1 MALRWM
7 GCVCFIG
14 LGSAFPL
21 HTRQTTTSNSH
32 SAKIIAPVVVV
43 AVVCAMLVGF
53 GWWKRRKRT
62 RELIQQLQTP
72 APNNNNSTNNPTTQT
87 TPTTGADAPAR
98 PPRRRRRRRPSQIST
113 KSLPAYNEQAGDE
126 EIVLVRPAQRESES
140 DDDSN
145 ENDNRNR
152 PQPSSSQGPDSR
164 PLLDDDSSPDMP
176 RVSLA
181 SSSRG
186 RSLSDHPDPPSQ
198 SQEPSQLGHESI
210 VNTTTI
216 ASSIADTELEPERD
230 TAAPRPHGEA
240 PSYAEAMSTSHV
252 NLPSTSEVGH
262 TAQPSTSTATDD
274 GPALPADADATVRP
288 KRKSVFRHL
297 NRFNINKQPSSSTP
311 ATEAV
316 EMTPPRTSTS
326 THRPS
331 GSLSTHRPSTSL
343 STNQHNPSP
352 SLSSLSLILTRTQSP
367 TMSRTS
373 LNISAPI
380 STTLVRTELSYPRAG
395 PTPEQ
400 IRFLSS
406 RESLGRFGMPYGEQ
420 AIAAAK
426 SREYLPPVYKP
437 RTDAGASGS
446 GASGEAGTSTVQED
460 EPTATRRGPIL
471 LTPGELA
478 QRQGPENAAS
488 GPTDDRTADPDLV
501 LDPATTISED
511 AKSVHE
517 EPEAIQPTN
526 ADESKDPQERSIDS
540 PEPLEDIQVESRTRV
555 RGSPSGEDL
564 AKDNRRESVMTT
576 HSFVTAT
583 EGQGDSSP
591 PTPTAETYRD
601 LPAVV
606 LRSES
611 RQQTVLIPESREALH
626 PELTLVPATP
636 IG

>member
-1 MALRWM
+1 
-7 GCVCFIG
+7 
-14 LGSAFPL
+14 
-21 HTRQTTTSNSH
+21 
-32 SAKIIAPVVVV
+32 
-43 AVVCAMLVGF
+43 MLVAL

-72 APNNNNSTNNPTTQT
+72 AANNANSTNNTTTQP

-126 EIVLVRPAQRESES
+126 EIVLVRPAQRQSES
-140 DDDSN
+140 DDEDSN
-145 ENDNRNR
+145 ENENRDR
-152 PQPSSSQGPDSR
+152 PQASSSQAPDSR

-186 RSLSDHPDPPSQ
+186 RSLNDHPDPPSQ

-210 VNTTTI
+210 ANTTTI

-230 TAAPRPHGEA
+230 TASHLHPHPHPHGEA

-252 NLPSTSEVGH
+252 NLPSTSEIDH

-274 GPALPADADATVRP
+274 GPAVPADADATVRP

-297 NRFNINKQPSSSTP
+297 NRFNINKPSGSANP
-311 ATEAV
+311 PTEAV
-316 EMTPPRTSTS
+316 EMTPARTSTS

-343 STNQHNPSP
+343 STHQHKPSP
-352 SLSSLSLILTRTQSP
+352 SLSSLSLILTRSQSP

-437 RTDAGASGS
+437 RTDAGASASPSGS
-446 GASGEAGTSTVQED
+446 GAGAGAAVGGGGEAGTSTAQEEED
-460 EPTATRRGPIL
+460 EPTVIRRGPIL

-478 QRQGPENAAS
+478 QRQSPENAAS
-488 GPTDDRTADPDLV
+488 GPTDDDRPADPDPV
-501 LDPATTISED
+501 LDPTRTIPDD

-517 EPEAIQPTN
+517 EEPEVTIQPTH
-526 ADESKDPQERSIDS
+526 AHESRDPHERSIDS
-540 PEPLEDIQVESRTRV
+540 PEPLGNDDDEGDIQVEPRARV
-555 RGSPSGEDL
+555 RPSPSGEDDL
-564 AKDNRRESVMTT
+564 AKDHSRRESVMTT

-591 PTPTAETYRD
+591 PTPTAETYRE
-601 LPAVV
+601 LPPAAVP
-606 LRSES
+606 RSQS